1 MAKRIGWYELGAKAS
16 KREHA
21 DAAWKRYFKRWGRS
35 LTPAQAQ
42 KAKADFYSGFRDAK
56 YHLART
62 NPTSVIPRSWKPAKV
77 RRLKDGRVQ
86 VMISGSGPSRVRN
99 PKPLRVI
106 KVTPPYDWGAGKGGK
121 SWIIVDSE
129 GKQVSG
135 FYKTK
140 KIAESFK
147 RRK

>member
-1 MAKRIGWYELGAKAS
+1 MPKTIKAKVTVIP
-16 KREHA
+16 A
-21 DAAWKRYFKRWGRS
+21 DRW
-35 LTPAQAQ
+35 TPAM
-42 KAKADFYSGFRDAK
+42 
-56 YHLART
+56 
-62 NPTSVIPRSWKPAKV
+62 V
-77 RRLKDGRVQ
+77 RRLK
-86 VMISGSGPSRVRN
+86 SGKVEVKLQGWKYRYEGTPPVARPKGSHN

-140 KIAESFK
+140 KIAESF
-147 RRK
+147 RRKY